1 MEKLQEI
8 VPPGLLESGLD
19 YAMQALIAILILI
32 VGWTIAGWV
41 KRLTLRAMNKIPNM
55 DATLK
60 PLLSNIAK
68 YIVIIITIIAVL
80 SEFGIETTSIIA
92 VLGAA
97 GLAIGLALQ
106 GTLQNIAAG
115 VMILILRP
123 LRVGD
128 FVEAAGTSGVVKEIG
143 LFTTQFTTLDG
154 LFLSVPNSSI
164 WGGMVKNYNM
174 NQTRRV
180 DLEVGISYDDNLT
193 EALTLLETF
202 LKSRDKMLADPAP
215 AVMVM
220 ALADSSV
227 NINLRCWVNTPDYWA
242 FVCDL
247 KRDVKVHLEANGF
260 TIPYPQRDV
269 YLHQVEK
276 TS

>member
-1 MEKLQEI
+1 MEELKNMI
-8 VPPGLLESGLD
+8 PPSLMEGGMD
-19 YAMQALIAILILI
+19 FAVQALLAIVILI
-32 VGWTIAGWV
+32 VGWTIAGWA
-41 KRLTLRAMNKIPNM
+41 KRLTLRAMNRIPNM

-60 PLLSNIAK
+60 PLLSSIAR
-68 YIVIIITIIAVL
+68 YVVIIITIIAVL
-80 SEFGIETTSIIA
+80 SQFGIETTSIIA

-115 VMILILRP
+115 VMLLILRP

-128 FVEAAGTSGVVKEIG
+128 FVEAAGTSGTVKEIG

-164 WGGMVKNYNM
+164 WGGMVKNYSM
-174 NQTRRV
+174 NATRRV

-193 EALTLLETF
+193 EALSLLESF
-202 LKSRDKMLADPAP
+202 LKGRTGILEDPAP

-227 NINLRCWVNTPDYWA
+227 NINLRCWVNNGDYWN
-242 FVCDL
+242 FLCDL
-247 KRDVKVHLEANGF
+247 KRDVKNHLEANGF
-260 TIPYPQRDV
+260 TIPYPQQDV
-269 YLHQVEK
+269 YMHQVEK
-276 TS
+276 SA